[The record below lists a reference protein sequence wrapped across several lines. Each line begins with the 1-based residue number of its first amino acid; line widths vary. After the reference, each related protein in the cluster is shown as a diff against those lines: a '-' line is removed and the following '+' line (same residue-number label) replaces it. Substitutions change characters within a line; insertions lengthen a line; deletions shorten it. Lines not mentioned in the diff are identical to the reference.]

1 MLPPDRFTPLF
12 LDMRVAFDATTT
24 SAASTTAKTCIRVLC
39 KLPYAATLTPGSPNA
54 APFANKVKCSG
65 KTKRSILTSCAQ
77 TFARETNAQSARA
90 VDPASHHDFGSCR
103 RCLRHP
109 SRSTTPHLFVSADG
123 WMASP
128 SSANSLEPESFNR
141 PFFESIGPLA
151 PLLARCGLGKR
162 GD

>member
-1 MLPPDRFTPLF
+1 
-12 LDMRVAFDATTT
+12 MRVAFDATAT

-54 APFANKVKCSG
+54 APLANKVKCSG

-109 SRSTTPHLFVSADG
+109 SRSTTPQLFVSADG
-123 WMASP
+123 WMDGLSFFRIHTSSALSP
-128 SSANSLEPESFNR
+128 SH
-141 PFFESIGPLA
+141 SIVHSSS
-151 PLLARCGLGKR
+151 RSVR
-162 GD
+162 